1 MQPPPGAPLALQ
13 APPARD
19 PVTKL
24 QILLG
29 NLLKHFT
36 WYRIFFSVVTGM
48 LRHYICGVCQD
59 VVVHLSEVAPS
70 RSLLGAVEAAPA
82 PAEGTSSAAGA
93 APDGTMTQEQL
104 NDFILSCSRG
114 VGSLVQ
120 LIEEEANKL
129 PDGYQ
134 SQAEVAEELRYL
146 AAENELASSELRRLV
161 AVVRHVRE
169 AARESYRAAATEGAR
184 ITID

>member
-36 WYRIFFSVVTGM
+36 
-48 LRHYICGVCQD
+48 D
-59 VVVHLSEVAPS
+59 VVVHLSDVAPS
-70 RSLLGAVEAAPA
+70 RTISGGVQAAA
-82 PAEGTSSAAGA
+82 ASAEGTTVAAGA

-104 NDFILSCSRG
+104 NDFILMCSRG
-114 VGSLVQ
+114 VGSLVE

-129 PDGYQ
+129 PDGN
-134 SQAEVAEELRYL
+134 QAQTKVDEELRYL
-146 AAENELASSELRRLV
+146 ATENEQASRELRRLV
-161 AVVRHVRE
+161 DAVRHVRE
-169 AARESYRAAATEGAR
+169 AARQSYRAAATEGAR